1 MRKFFYVLIVTQ
13 CLIYS
18 KAIAQNYAVYNSYYI
33 NPYLYNPAEAATEYT
48 YVFINHRQQW
58 MTVEGAPV
66 LTTVNFN
73 TMLNESRAGIGA
85 KASSFKRGLLNT
97 TDVTLTYV
105 YSVPLN
111 QKSSIFFGLSGGV
124 ISNSIDVS
132 EIEPSDPAIASYLA
146 NNIQP
151 AANAGIL
158 VRSATGLNFGIA
170 IPQLFSSRFNNQSAF
185 ENTAISPL
193 DNVIVSAYFRRKV
206 EGKIVSKS
214 KGGVRRKVKTD
225 DANAPLEFYALYKY
239 SKYGNNQFEVTGK
252 LNLSH
257 NFWLGASYRQ
267 SYGFSGLVGF
277 SLNKFLLSYS
287 YEPGMQPEPA
297 FSKGTHEL
305 QLGLRL
311 GEAKKYKRN
320 APILRST
327 LKSAASDQHSL
338 RFQHKEED
346 PEDIHNQNQVKKKYY
361 VVIRAFGDFIAADAY
376 KKKIVEQKY
385 NANVIYNEADKKFY
399 VHVFETEKS
408 GDAHE
413 EARNLK
419 NYSKLK
425 DARVLT
431 ITIKE

>member
-1 MRKFFYVLIVTQ
+1 MRKLFYVFTVTL
-13 CLIYS
+13 CLICS
-18 KAIAQNYAVYNSYYI
+18 KTVGQNYAVYNSYYI
-33 NPYLYNPAEAATEYT
+33 NPYLYNPAEAATQYT
-48 YVFINHRQQW
+48 YVFVNHRQQW
-58 MTVEGAPV
+58 MNVEGAPV
-66 LTTVNFN
+66 LTTINFN

-97 TDVTLTYV
+97 TDVTLTYA

-111 QKSSIFFGLSGGV
+111 QKSNIFFGLSGGV

-151 AANAGIL
+151 AANAGMLI
-158 VRSATGLNFGIA
+158 RSATGLNFGLA
-170 IPQLFSSRFNNQSAF
+170 IPQLFASRFNNQSAF

-193 DNVIVSAYFRRKV
+193 DNVIVSAYFRRRV

-214 KGGVRRKVKTD
+214 KGGVKRKVKTD

-239 SKYGNNQFEVTGK
+239 SKYGNNQFEVMGK
-252 LNLSH
+252 LNLSQ

-267 SYGFSGLVGF
+267 SYGFSGMLGF
-277 SLNKFLLSYS
+277 SLNKFLLCYS

-320 APILRST
+320 APVLKST
-327 LKSAASDQHSL
+327 LKSASEQHSL
-338 RFQHKEED
+338 RFQHRDED
-346 PEDIHNQNQVKKKYY
+346 PEAIHTQNQVRKKYY

-431 ITIKE
+431 ITVKEE